1 MSKETVTLYS
11 PLRFARGG
19 AAKWPARQAEPER
32 GEGARAAAAAR
43 DSEPRKRLKGPAGRQ
58 PRPLPPK
65 GWAGGKKTAG
75 GGAIFAIL
83 PPASSAL
90 PPSCAPF
97 PSPHGSACPV
107 APAGRSRVSKFA
119 AFRRRLR
126 VLALCGVLASP
137 LRGASPL
144 WPLRSLSACAPF
156 SLRVLFVGVALRFR
170 RLFGSS
176 PLRGSAGYLRT
187 VHSFIFGS
195 FFVLLS

>member
-19 AAKWPARQAEPER
+19 AAKVPARQVEPER

-43 DSEPRKRLKGPAGRQ
+43 VSEPRQRLKGPAGRK

-83 PPASSAL
+83 PPASFAL

-97 PSPHGSACPV
+97 PAPHGSACPV

-126 VLALCGVLASP
+126 VLALCGFLASP
-137 LRGASPL
+137 LRGASPFGL
-144 WPLRSLSACAPF
+144 LRSLSAVAPF
-156 SLRVLFVGVALRFR
+156 PLR
-170 RLFGSS
+170 RLAGSA
-176 PLRGSAGYLRT
+176 PLRGSAVSLDFIH
-187 VHSFIFGS
+187 VFILCSFLL
-195 FFVLLS
+195 LLS